1 MNIKL
6 PAVKLPKLPTR
17 QQIKK
22 AMPTIM
28 AVTSVVGNVVSVCMM
43 VKRTI
48 KVTRIMDEMHEEGA
62 TNKEIAKVVVPK
74 YILPTVIFI
83 GAQVCTIECNILNK
97 RQQYGLATALIGADY
112 RYRRFKDKAKEKL
125 GVEVV
130 DDIQDELAL
139 EDFHDYCDVVG
150 NQDDGTSRYIA
161 PEGELLFYDE
171 YRVGEGDDGYFH
183 CTMVQWK
190 QAYAHL
196 NRNYILRGC
205 AVLNELYDFV
215 NIPETNYGKYAGWD
229 LCDSELYWID
239 IELREMRMTDNMVA
253 YAVEYIYAP
262 QVTQDSIDRGL
273 V

>member
-17 QQIKK
+17 QQIKR

-28 AVTSVVGNVVSVCMM
+28 AVTSVIGNVVSVCMM
-43 VKRTI
+43 VNRTI

-112 RYRRFKDKAKEKL
+112 RYRSLKSKKDDDANPDFKGNPPEIKN
-125 GVEVV
+125 
-130 DDIQDELAL
+130 DE
-139 EDFHDYCDVVG
+139 
-150 NQDDGTSRYIA
+150 I
-161 PEGELLFYDE
+161 LFYDE
-171 YRVGEGDDGYFH
+171 YLETATQNGYFA
-183 CTMVQWK
+183 MREADWYKGYGEFQEL
-190 QAYAHL
+190 L
-196 NRNYILRGC
+196 NDPNYYCGC
-205 AVLNELYDFV
+205 ATY
-215 NIPETNYGKYAGWD
+215 WD
-229 LCDSELYWID
+229 LYEHIWSTEDGSIAYPELVEKISNLGSWPNCAGFDMDYWGTAKILKLEDGWID
-239 IELREMRMTDNMVA
+239 DRTPYKIIHWLCMPT
-253 YAVEYIYAP
+253 
-262 QVTQDSIDRGL
+262 VTMDSIEEGL